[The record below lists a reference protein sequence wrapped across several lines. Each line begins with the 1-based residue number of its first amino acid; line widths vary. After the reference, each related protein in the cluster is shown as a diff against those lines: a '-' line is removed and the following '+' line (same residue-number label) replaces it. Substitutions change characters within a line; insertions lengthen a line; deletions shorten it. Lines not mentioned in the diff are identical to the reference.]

1 MEFGQTSNSSKV
13 NDSSKRKFIVLVLDY
28 DLQIIDFFFYYLSIL
43 MRGIVFLCFCFD
55 NNNNKLP

>member
-28 DLQIIDFFFYYLSIL
+28 DLQIIDFFFITCLS
-43 MRGIVFLCFCFD
+43 
-55 NNNNKLP
+55 